1 MRSRTAVLIL
11 MSLALPA
18 AMALP
23 TASASPPAAV
33 APDFAPNLVL
43 VGPMPEV
50 MSLRPYEV
58 GVSRVELGTVT
69 RSELPNPAQGDH
81 VENTAIERTA
91 FAPFRGRGRLQRSHS
106 RIARSYA
113 DRYTSL
119 VGHTLT
125 KHRPTRQF
133 D

>member
-23 TASASPPAAV
+23 TASASPPAVV
-33 APDFAPNLVL
+33 APDSAPNLVL
-43 VGPMPEV
+43 VGAMPEV
-50 MSLRPYEV
+50 MSLRLYDV
-58 GVSRVELGTVT
+58 GVSRVGLGTVA
-69 RSELPNPAQGDH
+69 RSGLPNPAQAGR
-81 VENTAIERTA
+81 VENIAIERTA
-91 FAPFRGRGRLQRSHS
+91 FATFRGRGRLQRSHS

-125 KHRPTRQF
+125 KQRPTRQF